1 MEELREHQQKFNR
14 SVPSNLDHLNYHI
27 FSNDLRPSHS
37 RSFEEISSIAAPST
51 ADNSNSNRSSKRMP
65 LTLQEKSKKLDS
77 PRDDVSLFVADMNMS
92 NLVDRRVSRDERSQ
106 LIKK

>member
-1 MEELREHQQKFNR
+1 MEELHEHQQKFNR
-14 SVPSNLDHLNYHI
+14 SVPRNLVHLNYHI

-51 ADNSNSNRSSKRMP
+51 ADNSNSNQSSKRMP
-65 LTLQEKSKKLDS
+65 LTFQEKSKKLES
-77 PRDDVSLFVADMNMS
+77 PRDDVSLFVADMNLS
-92 NLVDRRVSRDERSQ
+92 NLVDRRVPRDERSQ